1 MGWRL
6 FPEQVL
12 CCKYRAHATSVLQ
25 MTHMLISHP
34 GGLRDL
40 GVVDTVTLLACY
52 IAAISH
58 DYGHP
63 GGLYLSTQ
71 NVIISQ
77 LLEPGCSAQKAR
89 PGTCSSH
96 SRQCVQLFASLHLC
110 MHEKPVLILG

>member
-1 MGWRL
+1 ML
-6 FPEQVL
+6 A
-12 CCKYRAHATSVLQ
+12 CRAHATSVLQ

-63 GGLYLSTQ
+63 GAHIHELLIGLC
-71 NVIISQ
+71 
-77 LLEPGCSAQKAR
+77 LLW
-89 PGTCSSH
+89 
-96 SRQCVQLFASLHLC
+96 
-110 MHEKPVLILG
+110 

>member
-1 MGWRL
+1 MHDFNGIENSL
-6 FPEQVL
+6 VPEPVL
-12 CCKYRAHATSVLQ
+12 CCKCRAHATSVLQ

-63 GGLYLSTQ
+63 GGVYLSTQ
-71 NVIISQ
+71 NVISQ
-77 LLEPGCSAQKAR
+77 LLEFG
-89 PGTCSSH
+89 
-96 SRQCVQLFASLHLC
+96 F
-110 MHEKPVLILG
+110 

>member
-1 MGWRL
+1 
-6 FPEQVL
+6 
-12 CCKYRAHATSVLQ
+12 

-63 GGLYLSTQ
+63 GGSLSFIM
-71 NVIISQ
+71 VSQ
-77 LLEPGCSAQKAR
+77 VLVLA
-89 PGTCSSH
+89 
-96 SRQCVQLFASLHLC
+96 
-110 MHEKPVLILG
+110 EKFV